1 VIHTLRQWIR
11 QYFSDPEAIVLF
23 FVLLIGFGTILTFGR
38 MLAPVLASV
47 VIAYLLEWVITQLQ
61 YFKMPRFVAVLLVFV
76 GFLGLSLV
84 AFFMLLPLLWKQWV
98 ALFDDLPQML
108 LKGQALLSELMH
120 RFPAVFSQEQIH
132 TLGAELVAQSHDA
145 AKMVLSASWSSIA
158 ALMTSMVYVI
168 LVPLLVF
175 FLLKDKTQMM
185 TWAATF
191 LPRKRGV
198 LRKVS
203 TEVNDQVANY
213 IRGKVLEILLVGI
226 STYGVFWYYE
236 MRYAVLLASLVG
248 LSVLIP
254 YVGAILISIPVLLV
268 GYLQWG
274 WGPDFGYCMLAYGIV
289 QALDGNVLVP
299 LLFSEAVN
307 LHPVAII
314 IATLF
319 FGGIWGFW
327 GVFFAIPL
335 ATLVKAVLSAWPRTS
350 HRGL

>member
-1 VIHTLRQWIR
+1 MIHTIRQWIK

-23 FVLLIGFGTILTFGR
+23 FVLLMGFGTVLTLGR
-38 MLAPVLASV
+38 ILAPVLASV

-61 YFKMPRFVAVLLVFV
+61 YFKMPRLVAVLLVFI
-76 GFLGLSLV
+76 GFLGLSLI

-108 LKGQALLSELMH
+108 SKGQAILVELMH
-120 RFPAVFSQEQIH
+120 RFPTVLSQEQIH
-132 TLGAELVAQSHDA
+132 TVSAEFLAQSHEA
-145 AKMVLSASWSSIA
+145 AKMVLSASWSSITT
-158 ALMTSMVYVI
+158 LMTSMVYII

-185 TWAATF
+185 KWAAAF

-198 LRKVS
+198 LRQVS

-213 IRGKVLEILLVGI
+213 IRGKVLEILLVGL

-236 MRYAVLLASLVG
+236 MHYAVLLASLVG
-248 LSVLIP
+248 LSVFIP

-274 WGPDFGYCMLAYGIV
+274 WGPQFGYCMLAYGIV

-335 ATLVKAVLSAWPRTS
+335 ATLVKAVLSAWPRPS
-350 HRGL
+350 HRGI